1 MSCRWWLVMWS
12 MDSMEGMKWSVAGD
26 EVELAPARVQEG
38 EVVEQVVPAQGE
50 VELAV
55 VVLVEVVPHGDQAR
69 DGRGRALALVANRYH
84 PSHLKRKQGTES
96 ERSEG
101 SIEERYCY

>member
-1 MSCRWWLVMWS
+1 
-12 MDSMEGMKWSVAGD
+12 MEGMKWSVAGD

-55 VVLVEVVPHGDQAR
+55 VCRGCSARRPSKGWAWTSPGARSKPLSSLASQTETRNRERTFGGQHRGTLLLLVG
-69 DGRGRALALVANRYH
+69 
-84 PSHLKRKQGTES
+84 
-96 ERSEG
+96 
-101 SIEERYCY
+101 